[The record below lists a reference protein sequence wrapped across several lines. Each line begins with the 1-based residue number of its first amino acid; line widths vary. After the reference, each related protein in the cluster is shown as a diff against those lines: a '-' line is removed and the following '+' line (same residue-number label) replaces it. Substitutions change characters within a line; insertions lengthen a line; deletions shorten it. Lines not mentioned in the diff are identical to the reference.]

1 MKQVAMGALLMGVEN
16 TSVVSAPE
24 GRMISLYDIDI
35 QARENVSTLLAI
47 SSKFRHFHEKPIWR
61 CSIRC
66 VALSP
71 SMPILTSLIFLAI
84 RLTCQIGL
92 SNT

>member
-1 MKQVAMGALLMGVEN
+1 MGVEN

-35 QARENVSTLLAI
+35 QAGENVSTLLAI
-47 SSKFRHFHEKPIWR
+47 SSKFRHIHVKPSDAR
-61 CSIRC
+61 FGVCG
-66 VALSP
+66 AFADHANFNLFGF
-71 SMPILTSLIFLAI
+71 FLA
-84 RLTCQIGL
+84 TCQIGL